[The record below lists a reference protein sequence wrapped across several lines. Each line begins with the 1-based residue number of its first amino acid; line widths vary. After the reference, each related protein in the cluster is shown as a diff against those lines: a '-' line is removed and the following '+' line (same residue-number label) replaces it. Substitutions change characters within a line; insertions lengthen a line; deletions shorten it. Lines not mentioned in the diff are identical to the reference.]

1 MYPKLST
8 VERCSFLRDSGD
20 RQEVIRE
27 IWEKTKNT
35 REINYWQIAI
45 VGCLLGVLAI
55 AIALLF
61 RRIKNSHH

>member
-1 MYPKLST
+1 
-8 VERCSFLRDSGD
+8 
-20 RQEVIRE
+20 VIRE